1 MTEDDYMPEF
11 DGATITEQLGKI
23 LDSRGNK
30 IIRDWVKLEDGK
42 VVKGISFRKA
52 DRIREAIF
60 NTHPSERLELIRYA
74 TESSTGF
81 KEVMKAVG

>member
-11 DGATITEQLGKI
+11 DGETITVQLGRI

-30 IIRDWVKLEDGK
+30 IPRDWVKLEDGK

-52 DRIREAIF
+52 DKMRETIF
-60 NTHPSERLELIRYA
+60 NTRPDQRLELIRYA

-81 KEVMKAVG
+81 KEVLKAVG